1 MIAIRTAPGAWQAQE
16 RLAAALRAASPFLL
30 LAGVGIELA
39 LLAAYL
45 PGTLD
50 RFLHGPV
57 ADFHNLYQPARDREL
72 PGLYSPFLVVILQP
86 LAWMPEMAAY
96 RAMFAINSACLVAVA
111 LIAAGAVRSWE
122 ARTVVALAPI
132 ALPQAHWA
140 LRLGHLTPVIVLI
153 ALLALL
159 SLRARPGQAAALFAL
174 LSLKPQYLI
183 APVAYLISTRA
194 WRGLAIT
201 AGLSAAMAV
210 VGLAVI
216 GPGSIGELTSR
227 YLDWGPNS
235 TDNLLP
241 IQQSWM
247 VSWPGVQISAGLEA
261 DALVT
266 LDLVLLSLGIA
277 VCTWLRAAAWA
288 HAATVALMMIPV
300 TPYAQFYDGAL
311 VLAAI
316 ALLLRSEFSSLT
328 KGALC
333 GLLYA
338 AAVATQSSVVFPVKD
353 VLGPAHSHGF
363 FWLAPA
369 MVAATCVIALTA
381 GRSEAKGGA

>member
-96 RAMFAINSACLVAVA
+96 RAMFAINSASLVAVA
-111 LIAAGAVRSWE
+111 LIAAGSVRSWE

-183 APVAYLISTRA
+183 APVAYLISTGA

-261 DALVT
+261 HALLT
-266 LDLVLLSLGIA
+266 LDLVLLSLGVA